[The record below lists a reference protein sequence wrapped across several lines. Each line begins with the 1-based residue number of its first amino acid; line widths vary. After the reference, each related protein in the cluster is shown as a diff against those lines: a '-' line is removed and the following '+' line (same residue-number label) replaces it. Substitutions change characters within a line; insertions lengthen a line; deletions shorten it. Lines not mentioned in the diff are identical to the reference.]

1 MITEKLVQKLDGLRD
16 MFYLFIE
23 QVRGTVA
30 DFAVFL
36 SVTTWTF
43 VDYMIGVET
52 PKLNVPSDF
61 KPTRN
66 DRFVLLVT
74 CMTVAVYEFR
84 PENFDSKSCNN

>member
-1 MITEKLVQKLDGLRD
+1 

-61 KPTRN
+61 KPTRD
-66 DRFVLLVT
+66 DRFVHSVT
-74 CMTVAVYEFR
+74 R
-84 PENFDSKSCNN
+84 

>member
-1 MITEKLVQKLDGLRD
+1 ML
-16 MFYLFIE
+16 YLFIV

-66 DRFVLLVT
+66 DRFAHSLT
-74 CMTVAVYEFR
+74 RYTVAV
-84 PENFDSKSCNN
+84 